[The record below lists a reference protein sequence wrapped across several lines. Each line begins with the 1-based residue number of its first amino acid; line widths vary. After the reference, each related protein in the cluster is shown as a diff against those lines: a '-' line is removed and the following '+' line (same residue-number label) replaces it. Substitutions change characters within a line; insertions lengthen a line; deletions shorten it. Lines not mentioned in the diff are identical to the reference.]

1 VRAPRPIYLLL
12 ALAACATEGSLKKRP
27 TFDFNC
33 AEGQLTVVDLGE
45 WGTGPKGVTGC
56 GKRATYVFAH
66 GQWVL
71 NTVDP
76 GTPTNPTPSPA
87 PVP

>member
-1 VRAPRPIYLLL
+1 MRPSRLLWLWL
-12 ALAACATEGSLKKRP
+12 ALSACATEGSLKKRA

-33 AEGQLTVVDLGE
+33 PEGQLAVTDLGE

-71 NTVDP
+71 NSADP
-76 GTPTNPTPSPA
+76 AAQANPIPSPA
-87 PVP
+87 PGP